1 MQVTSCGTLVILIT
15 SLGEFPFI
23 ILQSIFL
30 SFISLLKKK
39 KKKVVAGL
47 SLGCPASAAGIH
59 FQWIKNSKASSSGS
73 VGKLTERKWNP
84 HMKSNTVRR
93 VTLGNI

>member
-1 MQVTSCGTLVILIT
+1 MQVRSCETLVILIT
-15 SLGEFPFI
+15 STGEL
-23 ILQSIFL
+23 ILYFTVIFF
-30 SFISLLKKK
+30 SFHIKKK

-47 SLGCPASAAGIH
+47 FLGCPASAAGIH

-84 HMKSNTVRR
+84 HMKSNIVRR

>member
-1 MQVTSCGTLVILIT
+1 MYLTSCETLVILIT
-15 SLGEFPFI
+15 SFGEFLLYFI
-23 ILQSIFL
+23 VIFL
-30 SFISLLKKK
+30 ILFSYI

-47 SLGCPASAAGIH
+47 FLGCSASTAGIH

-73 VGKLTERKWNP
+73 VGKLTERKGNP

-93 VTLGNI
+93 VTLGHI

>member
-1 MQVTSCGTLVILIT
+1 MILIT
-15 SLGEFPFI
+15 STGELLLYFTVIFYFI
-23 ILQSIFL
+23 
-30 SFISLLKKK
+30 FISKK

-47 SLGCPASAAGIH
+47 FLGCPASAAGIH
-59 FQWIKNSKASSSGS
+59 FQWIKNSKASSLGY

-93 VTLGNI
+93 VTLGHI

>member
-1 MQVTSCGTLVILIT
+1 MILIT

-23 ILQSIFL
+23 ILQSFFFL
-30 SFISLLKKK
+30 SFIALLKKK
-39 KKKVVAGL
+39 VVVGL
-47 SLGCPASAAGIH
+47 FLGCPASAAGIH
-59 FQWIKNSKASSSGS
+59 FQWIKNSKASSSGF

>member
-1 MQVTSCGTLVILIT
+1 MIFIT
-15 SLGEFPFI
+15 SIGELLLYFI
-23 ILQSIFL
+23 VIFFI
-30 SFISLLKKK
+30 FISYKKK
-39 KKKVVAGL
+39 RKKKVVVGL
-47 SLGCPASAAGIH
+47 FLGCPASAAGIH

-93 VTLGNI
+93 GTLGNI